1 MASLLEQWGKT
12 VDQLLPTPNNGKL
25 MELVENY
32 VVLQISK
39 AKSILRQKGR
49 FTNTNTLIDSIN
61 FEPPEVTDT
70 SITVL
75 IYAEDY
81 AQFIDEGV
89 NGNIN
94 NFGSPYSFRDK
105 QPPRQSMLDYIKDK
119 MITSLE
125 YYDQKNN
132 KYIVKALDTQE
143 ARNAAAYVF
152 ARGVKRKGIEPSYFI
167 RDTFNEDTLQELI
180 KAIEEI

>member
-25 MELVENY
+25 MDLVENY

-39 AKSILRQKGR
+39 ARSILRQKGR
-49 FTNTNTLIDSIN
+49 FTNSNALIDSIT
-61 FEPPEVTDT
+61 PEYDVNDK

-81 AQFIDEGV
+81 AKFIDEGV

-132 KYIVKALDTQE
+132 KYIVKALDTEE
-143 ARNAAAYVF
+143 ARNSAAYVF
-152 ARGVKRKGIEPSYFI
+152 ARGVKKKGIEPSFFI

-180 KAIEEI
+180 KAIEEL

>member
-1 MASLLEQWGKT
+1 MASLLEQWGRT
-12 VDQLLPTPNNGKL
+12 VDELLPAPNNGKL

-39 AKSILRQKGR
+39 AKAILRQKGR
-49 FTNTNTLIDSIN
+49 FTNADTLSASITPE
-61 FEPPEVTDT
+61 FEVSDKTL
-70 SITVL
+70 TVL

-81 AQFIDEGV
+81 AKFIDEGV

-143 ARNAAAYVF
+143 ARNSAAYVF

-180 KAIEEI
+180 NALEEI